1 MDTGQESKELGF
13 VVIEPSHFVE
23 DYEVEI
29 SDDDAKELDI
39 SGASDALILNIVTIQ
54 DSENIESATA
64 NLVGPVLLNR
74 NTWIGKQVIISNHM
88 KYSTKHPI
96 LSSAANG
103 YNRKETAMLILS
115 RKVNEAIVV
124 AENIEIR
131 ITRIDGDVVKLGI
144 DVSARFLSFARN
156 WWKR

>member
-1 MDTGQESKELGF
+1 MKLASESQENKEVWVKPMDLTLINGLIGFPEQREFELLVNAEELPFMWIRAKNRKELGF

-29 SDDDAKELDI
+29 SDDDAKELEI
-39 SGASDALILNIVTIQ
+39 SGANDALILNIVTIQ

-64 NLVGPVLLNR
+64 NLVGPILLNR
-74 NTWIGKQVIISNHM
+74 NTQLGKQIIVSNHM

-103 YNRKETAMLILS
+103 
-115 RKVNEAIVV
+115 
-124 AENIEIR
+124 
-131 ITRIDGDVVKLGI
+131 
-144 DVSARFLSFARN
+144 
-156 WWKR
+156 

>member
-1 MDTGQESKELGF
+1 MKLASESQENKEVWVKPMDFTLINGLIGFPEQREFELLVNAEELPFMWIRAKNRKELGF

-29 SDDDAKELDI
+29 SDDDAKELEI
-39 SGASDALILNIVTIQ
+39 SGANDALILNIVTIQ

-64 NLVGPVLLNR
+64 NLVGPILLNR
-74 NTWIGKQVIISNHM
+74 NTQLGKQIIVSNHM

-103 YNRKETAMLILS
+103 
-115 RKVNEAIVV
+115 
-124 AENIEIR
+124 
-131 ITRIDGDVVKLGI
+131 
-144 DVSARFLSFARN
+144 
-156 WWKR
+156 

>member
-1 MDTGQESKELGF
+1 MKLASESQENKEVWVKPMDLTLTNGLIGFPEEREFELLVNAEELPFMWIRAKKRKELGF

-29 SDDDAKELDI
+29 SDDDAKELEI
-39 SGASDALILNIVTIQ
+39 SGANDALILNIVTIQ

-64 NLVGPVLLNR
+64 NLVGPILLNR
-74 NTWIGKQVIISNHM
+74 NSQVGKQIIVSNHM

-103 YNRKETAMLILS
+103 
-115 RKVNEAIVV
+115 
-124 AENIEIR
+124 
-131 ITRIDGDVVKLGI
+131 
-144 DVSARFLSFARN
+144 
-156 WWKR
+156 